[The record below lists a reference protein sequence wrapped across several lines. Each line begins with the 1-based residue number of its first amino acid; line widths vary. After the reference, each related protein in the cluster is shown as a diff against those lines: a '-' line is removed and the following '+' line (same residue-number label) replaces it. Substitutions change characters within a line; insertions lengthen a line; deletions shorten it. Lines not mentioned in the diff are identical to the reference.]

1 MILRKYKDDISCYLY
16 KWGSLEE
23 LLLLKEGR
31 RLLLISGGKEV
42 KGYDRG
48 IFIG

>member
-1 MILRKYKDDISCYLY
+1 MGIIGGAFASERGQTAAPYI
-16 KWGSLEE
+16 
-23 LLLLKEGR
+23 R
-31 RLLLISGGKEV
+31 GKEV